1 VHAAYDGGGSTVM
14 YIGVLVTPG
23 ARKEGRGPAL
33 LLTGYQ

>member
-1 VHAAYDGGGSTVM
+1 VM